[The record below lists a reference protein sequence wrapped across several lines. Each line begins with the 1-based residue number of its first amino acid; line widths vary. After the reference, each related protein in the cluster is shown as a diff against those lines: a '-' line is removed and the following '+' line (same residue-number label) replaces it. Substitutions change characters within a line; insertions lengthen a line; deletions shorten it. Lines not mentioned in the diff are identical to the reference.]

1 MGKAPTA
8 GGVVQILCKY
18 ISNGKDKKIG
28 HPYQIQYAG
37 LKKSSMHL
45 LDESKKL
52 TQLVA
57 ESKMYSRT
65 NNLD

>member
-1 MGKAPTA
+1 
-8 GGVVQILCKY
+8 
-18 ISNGKDKKIG
+18 
-28 HPYQIQYAG
+28 
-37 LKKSSMHL
+37 MHL

-57 ESKMYSRT
+57 ESKMYSWT